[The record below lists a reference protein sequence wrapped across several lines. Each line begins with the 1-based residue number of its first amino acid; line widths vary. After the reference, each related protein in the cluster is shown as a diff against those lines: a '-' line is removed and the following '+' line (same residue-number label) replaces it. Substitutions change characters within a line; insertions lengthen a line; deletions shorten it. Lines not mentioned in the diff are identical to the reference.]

1 MVALSGEL
9 QMAFFLAAILT
20 SSMKLWFVLKVFFC
34 MCWCTCGAC
43 KGKRKREEPEERLLL
58 QPPRPKSQ
66 KQRDAEED
74 FGKELRKL
82 LEKNNVSAQD
92 SYRILE
98 KAQKCGLEFQIL

>member
-1 MVALSGEL
+1 
-9 QMAFFLAAILT
+9 
-20 SSMKLWFVLKVFFC
+20 

-66 KQRDAEED
+66 KQRDAEEE
-74 FGKELRKL
+74 FGKELKKL
-82 LEKNNVSAQD
+82 FERNKVSAQD

-98 KAQKCGLEFQIL
+98 KAQKCGLEFSNPVKDSIWKTSKGSEPEKANSNAA